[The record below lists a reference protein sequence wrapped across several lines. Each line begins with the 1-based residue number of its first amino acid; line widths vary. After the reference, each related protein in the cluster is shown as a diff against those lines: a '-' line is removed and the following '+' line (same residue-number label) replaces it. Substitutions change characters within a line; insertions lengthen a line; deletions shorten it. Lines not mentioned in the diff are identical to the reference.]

1 MAGYANITIV
11 GNIGKDPEQ
20 KDTKAGP
27 VVKFSVGVS
36 TRKDGE
42 TQWFSVAAWGKTG
55 EICLR
60 YLKKGSSV
68 LVTGPLS
75 SSSYQA
81 KDGTTKLSLNVDC
94 KDLVMLG
101 KRDEAVE
108 AKSTNAQKFQPP
120 PAIVDDEDLPF

>member
-11 GNIGKDPEQ
+11 GNVGKDPEQ

-42 TQWFSVAAWGKTG
+42 TQWFNVAAWGKTG
-55 EICLR
+55 EICQR

-68 LVTGPLS
+68 LVSGTLS
-75 SSSYQA
+75 SSSYHA
-81 KDGTTKLSLNVDC
+81 KDGTTKFGLNVDC
-94 KDLVMLG
+94 KELVMLG
-101 KRDEAVE
+101 KRDDAVE
-108 AKSTNAQKFQPP
+108 ARSTNAQKFVP
-120 PAIVDDEDLPF
+120 PAPVMADEDLPF